1 MERRLGLL
9 HPGLSPVVK
18 TTTAQSVARQLL
30 EVIRTG
36 VWQPGDQLPTEKEL
50 IEQLAVGR
58 STVREALQI
67 LSTVNV
73 IQATA
78 GHGTFIRTPTA
89 AGVFRPDL
97 IALLIGNSFAL
108 ELLEAREMIEPPTVR
123 LAALRATE
131 AELDRIADVLSA
143 HAEAHRAG
151 RPVSDYAARFHV
163 MLAEASHNQVASSFM
178 SSILEML
185 TARGRVFDHVP
196 DYQRRELQEHQAI
209 LAVVRAHEPERAA
222 EMMLRHIVESAATY
236 DTDSRNTGERLLTIP
251 T

>member
-1 MERRLGLL
+1 MLSSNLL
-9 HPGLSPVVK
+9 PVVK
-18 TTTAQSVARQLL
+18 TTTAQSAARQILDM
-30 EVIRTG
+30 IRAG

-78 GHGTFIRTPTA
+78 GHGTFIRAPTA

-123 LAALRATE
+123 LAALRASDL
-131 AELDRIADVLSA
+131 ELDRVADVLDA
-143 HAEAHRAG
+143 HDAAWRAG
-151 RPVSDYAARFHV
+151 RPVSEHAARFHV
-163 MLAEASHNQVASSFM
+163 LLAEASHNAVASQFM

-185 TARGRVFDHVP
+185 MARGRKFDHIP
-196 DYQRRELQEHQAI
+196 DYQKRELDEHRAI
-209 LAVVRAHEPERAA
+209 LAVVRAREPDRAA
-222 EMMLRHIVESAATY
+222 EMMLRHIVESATTY
-236 DTDSRNTGERLLTIP
+236 DTQGVARGERLLTAS
-251 T
+251 

>member
-1 MERRLGLL
+1 MGLL

-18 TTTAQSVARQLL
+18 TTTAQSVARQIL
-30 EVIRTG
+30 EMIRTG
-36 VWQPGDQLPTEKEL
+36 IWQPGDQLPTEKEL

-123 LAALRATE
+123 LAALRATD
-131 AELDRIADVLSA
+131 AELDRVADVLA
-143 HAEAHRAG
+143 THAEAHRAG
-151 RPVSDYAARFHV
+151 RPVSEHAARFHV

-185 TARGRVFDHVP
+185 MARGRKFDRIP
-196 DYQRRELQEHQAI
+196 DYQQRELQEHQAI
-209 LAVVRAHEPERAA
+209 LAVVRAREPERAA

-236 DTDSRNTGERLLTIP
+236 DTDCANPGERLP
-251 T
+251 TPPP